1 MNFQGLTS
9 ALKNRLTKKL
19 ARNTYARRNDEKTI
33 AIQLHQ
39 TDILTFSKSGKV
51 VLNSGNWRTPTT
63 KDRLNS
69 YLPEM
74 YISQLKGQWFL
85 HKQGENAA
93 TYFFEDGMIVSA
105 KTGKVNAKPYQ
116 PTNKKA
122 KAEAKLRKDTLNF
135 VKAYVNALFNGEV
148 ERPGPGD
155 CFFCYIV
162 DVEIKKPLPGHDHL
176 LEHIRESYFVPS
188 MLYNAANDFPG
199 LLSVITEDTV
209 ARLLEKTEVSDFAVS
224 ISKRQVT
231 ACLRKYLYTQ
241 LGLAS

>member
-1 MNFQGLTS
+1 MNFQDLTS

-19 ARNTYARRNDEKTI
+19 ANNTYARRIDEQTI

-51 VLNSGNWRTPTT
+51 ILNSGNWRTPTT
-63 KDRLNS
+63 KGRLNS

-74 YISQLKGQWFL
+74 YISQSKGQWFL
-85 HKQGENAA
+85 HKQGDSAA
-93 TYFFEDGMIVSA
+93 TYFFEDGMIVNA
-105 KTGKVNAKPYQ
+105 KTGKVNAQPYQ

-148 ERPGPGD
+148 GKPGPGD
-155 CFFCYIV
+155 CFFCQA
-162 DVEIKKPLPGHDHL
+162 ETKKPLPGNNHL
-176 LEHIRESYFVPS
+176 LEHIREIYFVPS
-188 MLYNAANDFPG
+188 MLYNAAEAFPN
-199 LLSVITEDTV
+199 LLSPIAKDTV
-209 ARLLEKTEVSDFAVS
+209 ARLWEKMEVSDYAVS
-224 ISKRQVT
+224 ASKRQMT